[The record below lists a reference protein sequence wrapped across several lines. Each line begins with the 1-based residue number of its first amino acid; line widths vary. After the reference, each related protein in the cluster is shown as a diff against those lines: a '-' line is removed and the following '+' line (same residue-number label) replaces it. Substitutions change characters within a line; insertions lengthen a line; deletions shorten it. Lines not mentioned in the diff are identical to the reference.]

1 MSRVDA
7 KTNSLTKGLTQ
18 NLFKIPFTRDKS
30 IKFDGSDDSIATSA
44 DRTLATKTYSFWA
57 KSTATGSNAI
67 FDHGDYNI
75 GGFLFNYSYGKPL
88 LYLENNCFRY
98 WSDISSQDDGNWHHY
113 LLLLSATISNSKL
126 FCDGVEQT
134 VHSTTS
140 SGTAS
145 SYTTGLRLGRAGSS
159 NFFTGSLDEFA
170 IFDGDQSSLANELYN
185 NGQPTDLSSYSTLD
199 HWFRMGEGKLGTKS
213 DGDDNLLL
221 DQGPNGVMGSE
232 LVTNGNFGSDASTWN
247 DWDNLTNSS
256 GATQSGDK
264 GILNSNVGAI
274 DARQDVSVTAG
285 RTYEISATVKKEVAA
300 TYVRILLSDGN
311 NYSYAFG
318 NLNPGTTTDEVTLKK
333 FVTPTQ
339 SVIRLYI
346 YITSPNPG
354 LNYFDNISVREVQ
367 NVGTISGALIKDEST
382 AESVPKKTV
391 NLPSAGSLKSMSF
404 DGTDDY
410 VDCGTGLGDALGDN
424 YAGSLTVS
432 LWFKADTT
440 SGNDG
445 LFNVGTFSS
454 SLGEVQ
460 ISVQNNKIYY
470 TLSNNA
476 FVRYF
481 SFTDTDNWNHIV
493 VVYAAGDA
501 TNSTVYMNGSEQA
514 TTVSGSLPSAANLDF
529 AGLKTIIGGYHSAPY
544 LFHGSIDE
552 VAVWNA
558 ALDGDAI
565 RALYNA
571 GLPTPVTT
579 KTGAYDIYRDN
590 LKAYY
595 RMGDSTNPAAD
606 GTSNLLFDQTSP
618 GLGSELITNGDFSAG
633 ETGWTKGLAASATQ
647 TATNGALVMYSGTS
661 GDANNAMSK
670 TSAVGTNGKVY
681 QFELTASNFVGT
693 GTAFLRLDSVYD
705 SGTVISFGE
714 GTHTI
719 YFTAYRD
726 FTHIRF
732 YSGSADNYITVDN
745 VSLKEVNGN
754 TGTISGAT
762 IQTEAP
768 KQIYA
773 LPPVANTKSLNF
785 DGTNDHLITQVDST
799 AQPNNESRYYSWWSK
814 STDTGHN
821 PVFSHGTTSTY
832 SDKGAFHFN
841 QHSNRTLLWMAGSV
855 YRYWVANTQCDDG
868 AWHHWTCRIKY
879 NDITECELWCDGV
892 KLAVDQTV
900 NTGSMNAY
908 ETGIQIGK
916 AGSVYFNGS
925 LDEFSIHDDLDE
937 EAIRALYN
945 RGRPIDIS
953 KSQGAYDLS
962 DKALHWWR
970 MGDASSPSADGTND
984 IVFQGLEAESDELIT
999 NGDFETG
1006 DLTGWTAN
1014 AGGQTV
1020 EVATNAAGSNA
1031 LHIASD
1037 GTFCTCTQNVTTVA
1051 GAGYKLEYDL
1061 QVVSGQVTEN
1071 IEGSTVTRTESG
1083 TYTRYFEAVD
1093 GVTYYQF
1100 KRVGACEFYVDNVS
1114 VKQVRGQYIGPELVT
1129 NGSFDGI
1136 ADGTDPVGNIDGWV
1150 AYGSPATREIIGGQ
1164 LKLTSNDTNQGIRY
1178 DATGLTVGRTYRLSF
1193 DLFGDTSAGGGGT
1206 TIYIGSDL
1214 QGSGVTNNGEGTYEF
1229 YFTASSTSRSIF
1241 FRPGNNSAGQTSF
1254 FDKLSLKEIGAVAV
1268 MTNMDSA
1275 SDIQT
1280 DTPY

>member
-57 KSTATGSNAI
+57 KSTATGKNAI

-159 NFFTGSLDEFA
+159 DFFTGNLDEFA
-170 IFDGDQSSLANELYN
+170 VFDGDQSSLANELYN

-285 RTYEISATVKKEVAA
+285 RTYEISATVQKEVAA

-346 YITSPNPG
+346 YITSSNPG

-382 AESVPKKTV
+382 AESVPKKTQ
-391 NLPSAGSLKSMSF
+391 NLPSAGSLKSLSF

-493 VVYAAGDA
+493 VVYAAGD
-501 TNSTVYMNGSEQA
+501 TTSSTVYMNGSEQA

-529 AGLKTIIGGYHSAPY
+529 DGLKTIIGGYHSSPY

-571 GLPTPVTT
+571 GQPTPVTT

-595 RMGDSTNPAAD
+595 KMGDASDPAAD
-606 GTSNLLFDQTSP
+606 GTDSFLFDQTSP
-618 GLGSELITNGDFSAG
+618 GLGSELSTNGDFETG
-633 ETGWTKGLAASATQ
+633 DLTGWTVNNTGGQTVEVAKNSLGSNALHIVSDGTFAEATQ
-647 TATNGALVMYSGTS
+647 TVTSLAAGTVAQLSFDFENVRSDGGPQTVVNGVITSVTFAPGSGTY
-661 GDANNAMSK
+661 
-670 TSAVGTNGKVY
+670 TQY
-681 QFELTASNFVGT
+681 FVADGSDT
-693 GTAFLRLDSVYD
+693 
-705 SGTVISFGE
+705 ISFKRNGVPE
-714 GTHTI
+714 FFI
-719 YFTAYRD
+719 
-726 FTHIRF
+726 
-732 YSGSADNYITVDN
+732 DN
-745 VSLKEVNGN
+745 VSVRAVNGH

-785 DGTNDHLITQVDST
+785 DGTNDHLITAADST
-799 AQPNNESRYYSWWSK
+799 AQANNESRYYSFWAK
-814 STDTGHN
+814 STTTGDN
-821 PVFSHGTTSTY
+821 PIFDHGAQ
-832 SDKGAFHFN
+832 DQGGLHFN
-841 QHSNRTLLWMAGSV
+841 QSSGKILLWMSGSS
-855 YRYWVANTQCDDG
+855 YRYWDNNDAQDSG
-868 AWHHWTCRIKY
+868 SWAHWVLRIKY
-879 NDITECELWCDGV
+879 NDITGCELWCNGA
-892 KLAVDQTV
+892 KQTV
-900 NTGSMNAY
+900 QSTTNTGSMNSY
-908 ETGIQIGK
+908 SSGIRIGRG
-916 AGSVYFNGS
+916 GSDYFTGS
-925 LDEFSIHDDLDE
+925 LDEFSIHEDLDE

-953 KSQGAYDLS
+953 SGNGAYDYS
-962 DKALHWWR
+962 DKLLHWWR
-970 MGDASSPSADGTND
+970 MGDATNDGTGN
-984 IVFQGLEAESDELIT
+984 LIY
-999 NGDFETG
+999 D
-1006 DLTGWTAN
+1006 
-1014 AGGQTV
+1014 Q
-1020 EVATNAAGSNA
+1020 AGSENA
-1031 LHIASD
+1031 
-1037 GTFCTCTQNVTTVA
+1037 T
-1051 GAGYKLEYDL
+1051 
-1061 QVVSGQVTEN
+1061 
-1071 IEGSTVTRTESG
+1071 
-1083 TYTRYFEAVD
+1083 
-1093 GVTYYQF
+1093 
-1100 KRVGACEFYVDNVS
+1100 
-1114 VKQVRGQYIGPELVT
+1114 
-1129 NGSFDGI
+1129 
-1136 ADGTDPVGNIDGWV
+1136 
-1150 AYGSPATREIIGGQ
+1150 
-1164 LKLTSNDTNQGIRY
+1164 
-1178 DATGLTVGRTYRLSF
+1178 
-1193 DLFGDTSAGGGGT
+1193 
-1206 TIYIGSDL
+1206 
-1214 QGSGVTNNGEGTYEF
+1214 
-1229 YFTASSTSRSIF
+1229 
-1241 FRPGNNSAGQTSF
+1241 
-1254 FDKLSLKEIGAVAV
+1254 
-1268 MTNMDSA
+1268 MTNMDA
-1275 SDIQT
+1275 GSDIQT